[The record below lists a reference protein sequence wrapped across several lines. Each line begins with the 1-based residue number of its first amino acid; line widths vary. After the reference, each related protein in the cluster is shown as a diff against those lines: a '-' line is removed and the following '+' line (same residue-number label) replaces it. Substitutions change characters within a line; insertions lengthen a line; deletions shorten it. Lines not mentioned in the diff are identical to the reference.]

1 MKNNPLNIT
10 NLKAISTIS
19 TLDALHR
26 HLPKLVNVPPGVVL
40 T

>member
-1 MKNNPLNIT
+1 MKHNSLNII
-10 NLKAISTIS
+10 NLKASSTIS
-19 TLDALHR
+19 ILDALHM

>member
-1 MKNNPLNIT
+1 MKNNSPNIT
-10 NLKAISTIS
+10 NLKAILTIS

-26 HLPKLVNVPPGVVL
+26 HLPKLVNVPPEVVL